1 VGLGSPL
8 FFMRGYKMYN
18 RVLLK
23 LSGEALSGEGVKGF
37 SEEKL
42 EHLISEIKS
51 VVENN
56 VKLGL
61 VIGAGN
67 LLRGRE
73 LKDLSVEIADEIG
86 MLGTVINSL
95 YLKNKLEKSG
105 LKVIIMSQ
113 IVNLPAIKPINYD
126 DIEYHLSK
134 GFVIIFAGGTSNPF
148 FTTDTAAALRAVEMK
163 AELIVKATKVD
174 GIYDKDPKRFP
185 DAKKFEKLSFD
196 EALEKGLE
204 VLDIEAFSICKRYKI
219 PIKVINFFEKNILLK
234 ALLDDRIGS
243 IVEP

>member
-8 FFMRGYKMYN
+8 FFMRGYKMYT

-243 IVEP
+243 IVKP

>member
-1 VGLGSPL
+1 
-8 FFMRGYKMYN
+8 MYN

-134 GFVIIFAGGTSNPF
+134 GSVIIFAGGTSNPF

>member
-1 VGLGSPL
+1 MGLGSPL

>member
-1 VGLGSPL
+1 MGLGSPL

-67 LLRGRE
+67 ILRGRE

-134 GFVIIFAGGTSNPF
+134 GSVIIFAGGTSNPF